1 MRIEVVESLETTAFR
16 NALHR
21 FLCLTG
27 NKTSHIRSDCA
38 STFVGA
44 FNVLQKEE
52 QKFLEKATKFSEVQQ
67 LLRKNS
73 TDWDFSTPLS
83 SHHQGLVERQIRTFK
98 EVSEGTLRESNQK
111 PVPTDFEL
119 LTLFQEAEYIMN
131 CRPLGKYKVDVDDI
145 QPLRPLDLM
154 TGYMEPQ
161 DDSLPMWDVEQNDKL
176 RRGHKFNRQL
186 AEE

>member
-1 MRIEVVESLETTAFR
+1 M
-16 NALHR
+16 HR

-27 NKTSHIRSDCA
+27 NKTSQIRGDCA

-44 FNVLQKEE
+44 SNVLQKEE
-52 QKFLEKATKFSEVQQ
+52 QKFLKKATKLSEIQQ
-67 LLRKNS
+67 YLRKNCI
-73 TDWDFSTPLS
+73 DWDFSTPLS
-83 SHHQGLVERQIRTFK
+83 SHHQGLVERQIRTFE
-98 EVSEGTLRESNQK
+98 EVSEGILGASNQK
-111 PVPTDFEL
+111 RDPTDFEL

-131 CRPLGKYKVDVDDI
+131 CLPLGKYKVDVDDI

-161 DDSLPMWDVEQNDKL
+161 DDSVRIWDVEPNDKL
-176 RRGHKFNRQL
+176 RRGHKFTRQL